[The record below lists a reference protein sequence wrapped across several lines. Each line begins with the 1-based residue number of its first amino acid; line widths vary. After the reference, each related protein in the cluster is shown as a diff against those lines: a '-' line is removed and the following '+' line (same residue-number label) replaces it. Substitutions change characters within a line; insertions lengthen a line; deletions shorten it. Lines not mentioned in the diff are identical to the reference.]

1 MLRILTVTALFAS
14 SLTMAAQAAP
24 AMPDPAPAMDV
35 PSLNSRIL
43 QAAENV
49 CAPLLDSAHASLL
62 YKQWFADCVTA
73 STARITAGVEAS
85 RQTSTALL
93 AGK

>member
-1 MLRILTVTALFAS
+1 VLRTLTLTAFFAS
-14 SLTMAAQAAP
+14 SLTMAAQA
-24 AMPDPAPAMDV
+24 DPAPATAI

-49 CAPLLDSAHASLL
+49 CAPLLDSAHTSLL
-62 YKQWFADCVTA
+62 YKQWFAACVTTSA
-73 STARITAGVEAS
+73 ARITAGVEAS
-85 RQTSTALL
+85 RPTNTALL